1 MIFIKSN
8 SFVTFI
14 FWLEPILAVLGFNH
28 YNLRASR
35 EMMEQLK
42 VFYRDVVGLRIGDRP
57 QLTSFGYWLYAESKD
72 VLHLSESKPE
82 EKRKENVA
90 TTFDHVAFTATDY
103 DATIVRFEKLGI
115 QFKTRE
121 ISDAGQKQIFF
132 RDPAGNG
139 IELNF
144 A

>member
-1 MIFIKSN
+1 M
-8 SFVTFI
+8 
-14 FWLEPILAVLGFNH
+14 LGLNH

-35 EMMEQLK
+35 AMMEQLK
-42 VFYRDVVGLRIGDRP
+42 VFYRDVVGLQIGDRP
-57 QLTSFGYWLYAESKD
+57 KLTSFGYWLYAGGKD
-72 VLHLSESKPE
+72 VLHLSEAKPE

-103 DATIVRFEKLGI
+103 VTTIARLEKLAI
-115 QFKTRE
+115 TFKARE

-132 RDPAGNG
+132 KDPAGNG

-144 A
+144 S

>member
-1 MIFIKSN
+1 
-8 SFVTFI
+8 
-14 FWLEPILAVLGFNH
+14 LAILGFNH
-28 YNLRASR
+28 YNLRAERS
-35 EMMEQLK
+35 MMEQLK

-144 A
+144 S

>member
-1 MIFIKSN
+1 LNQSK
-8 SFVTFI
+8 
-14 FWLEPILAVLGFNH
+14 EAILAVLGFNH

-35 EMMEQLK
+35 AMMEQLK
-42 VFYRDVVGLRIGDRP
+42 VFYRDIVGLQIGERP
-57 QLTSFGYWLYAESKD
+57 QLTSFGYWLYAGSDD
-72 VLHLSESKPE
+72 VLHLSEAKPE

-103 DATIVRFEKLGI
+103 DATIARLEKLAI
-115 QFKTRE
+115 QFTARE

-144 A
+144 S

>member
-1 MIFIKSN
+1 M
-8 SFVTFI
+8 
-14 FWLEPILAVLGFNH
+14 AVLEFNH
-28 YNLRASR
+28 YNLRAERS
-35 EMMEQLK
+35 MMEQLK

-57 QLTSFGYWLYAESKD
+57 QLTSFGYWLYAGSKD
-72 VLHLSESKPE
+72 VLHLSEAKPD

-103 DATIVRFEKLGI
+103 DATIVRLEKLGI

-144 A
+144 S

>member
-1 MIFIKSN
+1 
-8 SFVTFI
+8 
-14 FWLEPILAVLGFNH
+14 LAVLGFNH
-28 YNLRASR
+28 YNLRAERS
-35 EMMEQLK
+35 MMEQLK

-72 VLHLSESKPE
+72 VLHLSEAKPE

-103 DATIVRFEKLGI
+103 DATIVRLEKLAI
-115 QFKTRE
+115 KFSVHE
-121 ISDAGQKQIFF
+121 IIDTGQKQIFF

-144 A
+144 S